1 MTEDATFGVLLRET
15 RLAARLSQADLS
27 ERSGLP
33 KPTLS
38 RYENGHVL
46 PSLATLRKLA
56 DALGVGESEL
66 LPGSKSPNEIF
77 LEALHAG
84 GIEIDTGTEAL
95 ELAEAVGEFLES
107 RGAMRRAD

>member
-1 MTEDATFGVLLRET
+1 MAPERGTFGALLRDA
-15 RLAARLSQADLS
+15 RLAAGFSQSDLS

-56 DALGVGESEL
+56 DALGVGESTL
-66 LPGSKSPNEIF
+66 LPGDKSPSDIF
-77 LEALHAG
+77 IEALHEH
-84 GIEIDTGTEAL
+84 GIDIGSAAQAQ
-95 ELAEAVGEFLES
+95 ELADQIDEFLHKPS
-107 RGAMRRAD
+107 SLRRA

>member
-1 MTEDATFGVLLRET
+1 MAEDATFGVRLREA
-15 RLAARLSQADLS
+15 RLAAQLSQSDLS

-77 LEALHAG
+77 LEALHAA
-84 GIEIDTGTEAL
+84 GIEINTGSEAM
-95 ELAEAVGEFLES
+95 ELAELVGDVVQDRARL
-107 RGAMRRAD
+107 RRAD

>member
-1 MTEDATFGVLLRET
+1 MTEDATFGVLLREA
-15 RLAARLSQADLS
+15 RLAARLSQSDLS
-27 ERSGLP
+27 QRSGLP

-77 LEALHAG
+77 LEALHAA
-84 GIEIDTGTEAL
+84 GIEINTATEAL
-95 ELAEAVGEFLES
+95 ELAESVGEFLQGS
-107 RGAMRRAD
+107 AAVRSAD